1 MNTSDLV
8 APQQR
13 VRAQSS
19 DFGGDTYIDIDCQPV
34 RDNGH
39 EQAVRRARQ
48 ELNQAQQRLRKMQR
62 SFGPGMQSG
71 SCAAIDVAG
80 QVIHN
85 SKPWRLAQVA
95 GFWSMVIGMVTIGGW
110 TWNAAVGGTA
120 GATNSAALPANAPT
134 AMRLGH
140 GIVNA
145 GKPVVGAVFTGAS
158 QSVDRGVRIQLTGSA
173 EQQQQ
178 QNIATPTNVTPS
190 SSTFVPVVPIAN
202 YAGQ

>member
-1 MNTSDLV
+1 MNSSDIV
-8 APQQR
+8 AQPR
-13 VRAQSS
+13 VRAQGG
-19 DFGGDTYIDIDCQPV
+19 DFGDTYIDIEYQQVP
-34 RDNGH
+34 NNSH

-48 ELNQAQQRLRKMQR
+48 ELHQAQQRLKKMQR
-62 SFGPGMQSG
+62 NFGPAMQSG

-80 QVIHN
+80 QVVHN
-85 SKPWRLAQVA
+85 SKFWRTGQMV

-110 TWNAAVGGTA
+110 AWNATVGGTA
-120 GATNSAALPANAPT
+120 AATNSAALPSNAPT
-134 AMRLGH
+134 AMKFGH
-140 GIVNA
+140 GVINV

-158 QSVDRGVRIQLTGSA
+158 QSIDRGVRVQLTGSA

-178 QNIATPTNVTPS
+178 QNVATPTNVTPS